1 MTPEEHRKHDK
12 ETEQAIIRGVE
23 KYGWFIPFFER
34 EARSPE
40 FGYTIGLWQTF
51 QHPEIIM
58 FGLKAQTMQQILNT
72 AGSIVK
78 AGGELPVLARYDQL
92 LENAD
97 VMLLPILA
105 EKDLRD
111 YFGYGLW
118 YNKGIF
124 PAFQIVWG
132 DTANR
137 FPWEA
142 GFEERFRPY
151 QPIIGQIP
159 INK

>member
-1 MTPEEHRKHDK
+1 MTPEEHKKHDQ

-23 KYGWFIPFFER
+23 KYGWFIPFFKSEGGQ
-34 EARSPE
+34 PP
-40 FGYTIGLWQTF
+40 FGYTIGLWQTL
-51 QHPEIIM
+51 QHPELIM
-58 FGLKAQTMQQILNT
+58 FGLPPQSIHQILNT
-72 AGSIVK
+72 AGLIIKEGS
-78 AGGELPVLARYDQL
+78 ELPVLTRYDQL
-92 LENAD
+92 LENSD

-105 EKDLRD
+105 EKDLRGH
-111 YFGYGLW
+111 FGYGLW

-142 GFEERFRPY
+142 GFEERFRAY

-159 INK
+159 KK